1 MRISSTALAALLSL
15 TAAAAPAIQAQVR
28 GAIVAN
34 DGQVLQTGAWNLGRS
49 FTVVSAANV
58 VSLGIFDQGSDGLR
72 NSHQVGLWAS
82 DGTLLFSTLIASGTS
97 AILDGNFRFN
107 DIAPISL
114 NIGSTYFVAA
124 TYAGSNDDPYMV
136 NATFTSAPMI
146 THVNEQWQFGGALV
160 FPDLLNPNVDSYW
173 GGDVRLVA
181 VTATPEPATVT
192 LFALGLVGIMG
203 VRRRLMRLP

>member
-1 MRISSTALAALLSL
+1 MRISSTALAVLLSL
-15 TAAAAPAIQAQVR
+15 SAAAAPVHAQVR

-34 DGQVLQTGAWNLGRS
+34 NGQILQTGAWNLGRS

-72 NSHQVGLWAS
+72 NSHQVGLWNS
-82 DGTLLFSTLIASGTS
+82 TGTLLFSTLIASGTS

-114 NIGSTYFVAA
+114 NVGSTYFVAA
-124 TYAGSNDDPYMV
+124 TYADANDDPYMV
-136 NATFTSAPMI
+136 NATFASAPMI
-146 THVNEQWQFGGALV
+146 THMNEQWEWGSALV
-160 FPDLLNPNVDSYW
+160 FPDLINPNVDSYW

-192 LFALGLVGIMG
+192 LLALGLAGIAV
-203 VRRRLMRLP
+203 VRRRQSR